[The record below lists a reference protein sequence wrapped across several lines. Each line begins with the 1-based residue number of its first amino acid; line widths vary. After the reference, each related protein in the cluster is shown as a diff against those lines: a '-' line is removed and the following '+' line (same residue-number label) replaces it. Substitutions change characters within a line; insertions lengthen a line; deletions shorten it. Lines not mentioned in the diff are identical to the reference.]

1 MGRYRTAVLGVVA
14 TGLVA
19 AGMVAISPAAANAAD
34 GCTYSGAHTVKTTSV
49 WSRSIELRAT
59 GDNICAWGRIS
70 NGDPGDLVWVDRS
83 TDGGAHWEQLS
94 IQSIPSGSRSTFTDA
109 YNDNRKLMR
118 ACGKAGN
125 RPEVAC
131 TGWW

>member
-1 MGRYRTAVLGVVA
+1 M
-14 TGLVA
+14 A
-19 AGMVAISPAAANAAD
+19 AAPSAANAAD
-34 GCTYSGAHTVKTTSV
+34 GCNQNTAKTARSTSV
-49 WSRSIELRAT
+49 WSRTIELRANT
-59 GDNICAWGRIS
+59 NNVCGWGRIS

-83 TDGGAHWEQLS
+83 YDGGAHWEQLS
-94 IQSIPSGSRSTFTDA
+94 ITTIPTNSRTTFTAA
-109 YNDNRKLMR
+109 YNDQGHLMR